1 MNTSSSSSCL
11 NKFDWISNYG
21 PSFVLPA
28 SSLDVLYEPSDFFK
42 ELNKIFANA
51 KDRIYISS
59 LYFGTDP
66 YGYELVDII
75 CQKNLQ
81 AISDCSLSLID

>member
-1 MNTSSSSSCL
+1 MNNHSSCL
-11 NKFDWISNYG
+11 NKFEWINNYG

-28 SSLDVLYEPSDFFK
+28 LNFDVLHEPSDFFE

-66 YGYELVDII
+66 YEYKLVSKFSAKKYYL
-75 CQKNLQ
+75 C
-81 AISDCSLSLID
+81 LIN